1 MKSRLYLIVLL
12 AMCALAFTGCGGSG
26 GSSGSA
32 NPVAATS
39 GGVLFSGRLAG
50 EGDLGNVPVYLVG
63 VDAQVP
69 PLGSLRASAEAA
81 VMAGQL
87 YFSVTDESGAFA
99 FQNVTPGYYNLVARK
114 DRNIGGIRRN
124 LAVGLQA
131 STMPA
136 DLELL
141 LTATGEITGQVAVP
155 ADFSG
160 RSGVVAFVPGTSYA
174 AYTDENGAFAITG
187 VPVGSYSVLFSAPGL
202 AKGRVDNISVG
213 AAQATTLPLITLS
226 RDNSF
231 FIGITWKGTQTA
243 HPASPQPNWAYYNS
257 TDKKAYIFDG
267 SAWQILAES
276 ITGPQGPAGA
286 NGVSIAW
293 QGSLPA
299 HPATP
304 TLNWAYYNTADGKSY
319 IYNGTSWQVLASD
332 GQIGPQGPAG
342 ISLVWKGTLA
352 SPPANPQMNWA
363 YYNYVEKRTYVWDGI
378 RWQVLTRDG
387 DAHPLPFPPENPTA
401 VGGPS
406 LIAVS
411 WPNWSGY
418 SYNIYF
424 STTPGVTRE
433 NGTRLENCTSTF
445 NHVDLTNGTRYYYV
459 ITTVGPGG
467 ESVESVEVSAVP
479 GYSTFAA
486 PANISVVASQTTV
499 CVSWPK
505 VNGAVSY
512 NVYYA
517 TSPGVTTANGIK
529 LENKKSPTFISGLQ
543 RDTTYYFVV
552 MASDSEG
559 KTALSQEASVKT
571 HVFSAGT
578 GSRSDP
584 FIIKTADQLNSVR
597 WHLTSHFKQMAGI
610 SLSTAD
616 LAGFSWY
623 DAATGWEPIGSSP
636 EFPFQGSYLG
646 GSISG
651 LTINRPTS
659 EIAGLFGYISNN
671 AVLDGVGIANT
682 EINARKNL
690 GALVGVNNG
699 KLLNCISSGFKTTG
713 VENIGGLVGVNYGS
727 IHKCTTKGQASG
739 SIAIGGLTG
748 RNMGGIITNC
758 VVSFNASG
766 SQLVGGLAGAN
777 TGSVMHCGS
786 FARIDGDIGLGGL
799 IGSSH
804 EASIIREC
812 ASYGYASGGA
822 NVGGLVGATYGA
834 TIENCYSHASVEAE
848 QHHHIGGLIGT
859 AESQTLVK
867 NCYSTGR
874 VDSESIDGF
883 PLGGGLIGDNAG
895 CHIISSYWNT
905 ETSERLQPGLGDGKT
920 TAEMF
925 IKCTY
930 WEWDFTEVWSFPELP
945 NTGYPWLQNCE
956 YPPEI
961 FAVLTAT
968 VIIPGSTFGNL
979 R

>member
-1 MKSRLYLIVLL
+1 MVTDCGRSEFMKSRLYLIVLL

-141 LTATGEITGQVAVP
+141 LTATGEINGQVAVP

-160 RSGVVAFVPGTSYA
+160 SSGVVAFVPGTSYA

-363 YYNYVEKRTYVWDGI
+363 YYNGYEKRSYVWNGSK
-378 RWQVLTRDG
+378 WQVLSRDG
-387 DAHPLPFPPENPTA
+387 DALPIPLPPLNPMATA
-401 VGGPS
+401 GS
-406 LIAVS
+406 TQIAVS
-411 WPNWSGY
+411 WSVGVGL

-424 STTPGVTRE
+424 STVPGVTRE
-433 NGTRLENCTSTF
+433 NGTKIENCTSTY
-445 NHVDLTNGTRYYYV
+445 NHINLVNGTRYYYV

-467 ESVESVEVSAVP
+467 ESFESVEFSAVP
-479 GYSTFAA
+479 GVFGFSA
-486 PANISVVASQTTV
+486 PENIKAVASQTNVTV
-499 CVSWPK
+499 TWPRAY
-505 VNGAVSY
+505 GAVTY
-512 NVYYA
+512 KIYYS
-517 TSPGVTTANGIK
+517 TSPGV
-529 LENKKSPTFISGLQ
+529 SPTNGTMLESMTSPATINGLQ
-543 RDTTYYFVV
+543 KNTTYYFAV
-552 MASDSEG
+552 MAVNTEG
-559 KTALSQEASVKT
+559 QSALSPEVSVKT
-571 HVFSAGT
+571 HIFAAGD
-578 GSRSDP
+578 GSLNDP
-584 FIIKTADQLNSVR
+584 YIIYNADQLYNVR
-597 WHLTSHFKQMAGI
+597 YHLSSHFSMVASFSIDDSVLGI
-610 SLSTAD
+610 YD
-616 LAGFSWY
+616 WY
-623 DAATGWEPIGSSP
+623 DAGRGWEPIGTQASP
-636 EFPFQGSYLG
+636 FRGSFRG
-646 GSISG
+646 GSLSNMK
-651 LTINRPTS
+651 INRPDS
-659 EIAGLFGYISNN
+659 DMVGLFGVIDNVAKIDGLNLYNPKISGRNMIGGLV
-671 AVLDGVGIANT
+671 AVNRGSVQACMVSNLTADGS
-682 EINARKNL
+682 EK
-690 GALVGVNNG
+690 
-699 KLLNCISSGFKTTG
+699 
-713 VENIGGLVGVNYGS
+713 IGGLVGVNDGGVISSSSAGLNAAGTNY
-727 IHKCTTKGQASG
+727 
-739 SIAIGGLTG
+739 IGGLTG
-748 RNMGGIITNC
+748 MNSGTIKH
-758 VVSFNASG
+758 SG
-766 SQLVGGLAGAN
+766 SYAQIAGSSN
-777 TGSVMHCGS
+777 
-786 FARIDGDIGLGGL
+786 LGGL
-799 IGSSH
+799 VGSSH
-804 EASIIREC
+804 EGSILREC
-812 ASYGYASGGA
+812 ASFGYASGTAG
-822 NVGGLVGATYGA
+822 VGGLVGSALGV
-834 TIENCYSHASVEAE
+834 TIENCHSNASVEGADST
-848 QHHHIGGLIGT
+848 QAGGLVGTIGGQSLVKHCYSTGFILAVDTNAKQSGGLIG
-859 AESQTLVK
+859 
-867 NCYSTGR
+867 NNTGCF
-874 VDSESIDGF
+874 V
-883 PLGGGLIGDNAG
+883 LN
-895 CHIISSYWNT
+895 SYWNK
-905 ETSERLQPGLGDGKT
+905 ETSGKPGSDGGEGKT
-920 TAEMF
+920 IAEMKNKDTF
-925 IKCTY
+925 
-930 WEWDFTEVWSFPELP
+930 WNWDFSEVWIFPELP
-945 NTGYPWLQNCE
+945 NTGYPWLQSCK
-956 YPPEI
+956 YPPELI
-961 FAVLTAT
+961 LKLSAT
-968 VIIPGSTFGNL
+968 VQGTAVPANKK
-979 R
+979 